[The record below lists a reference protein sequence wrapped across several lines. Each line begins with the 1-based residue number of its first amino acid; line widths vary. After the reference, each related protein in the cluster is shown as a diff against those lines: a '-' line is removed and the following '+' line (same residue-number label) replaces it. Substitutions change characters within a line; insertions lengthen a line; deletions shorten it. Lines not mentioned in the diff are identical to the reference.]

1 MTNTNTRAVTESR
14 AVFLLLISL
23 IYTIAIVIAT
33 LTLNPYFAKT
43 WDVMTFIHAAR
54 TFTDAGSPFD
64 LYAQSRAAQTW
75 PYAYPPLHAFVTAI
89 ALVLGDLIRVLPD
102 YVWARV
108 PMILADIGIAI
119 VLHEI
124 VAKKTGNEKLARIA
138 ASLWLFNP
146 ITFYDTAV
154 QGHFESEWIV
164 FVLLA
169 YLWHDEKRNII
180 LPSIALALAV
190 LFKQTAI
197 IFAIPFWLSVLM
209 DEKFSSFI
217 PHPSSLKKIL
227 VSGSIFAFVV
237 LLACLPFLLYSDDF
251 VFMNLTYVENV
262 PVQTQSWMVALL
274 GITRESANAM
284 TSDFFLLRYQTIVTM
299 LATVVISFF
308 AVRRNFS
315 LYLTAT
321 LIALVFF
328 LTSKKV
334 MGYYYVMLFPFLFA
348 ELVTQL
354 KWRLIAI
361 VVAVTTWVSL
371 SPYYASWT
379 NHAHWWIYALLG
391 TLNSLFFAWLFYM
404 LSHLHLRA
412 VQVFRAQR
420 EISDSEFEIS
430 RRQKSPPRN
439 DSHGWLA
446 PLGITIGLFATAFAS
461 AMIQPLAQNTSSPIR
476 APIIAPG
483 TESIALIAF
492 IVIAAFAI
500 VSMIMM
506 ARIVTKNWQWRMV
519 WSIVLV
525 FAPIFFSVYYLTK
538 ESTAIFETVLGFL
551 GV

>member
-1 MTNTNTRAVTESR
+1 MTHTNTRAVTESR

-23 IYTIAIVIAT
+23 IYAVAIIIAT

-54 TFTDAGSPFD
+54 AFTDAGSPFD
-64 LYAQSRAAQTW
+64 LYEQSRAAQTW

-89 ALVLGDLIRVLPD
+89 ALALGDLIRVLPD

-108 PMILADIGIAI
+108 PMILADIGVAL
-119 VLHEI
+119 VLHKL
-124 VAKKTGNEKLARIA
+124 VLKKTGNEPLARIA

-169 YLWHDEKRNII
+169 YVWHDEKRNII
-180 LPSIALALAV
+180 FPSIALALAF

-197 IFAIPFWLSVLM
+197 VFAIPLWLFILR
-209 DEKFSSFI
+209 DENFFSSLI
-217 PHPSSLKKIL
+217 PHPSSLKKTLISGIL
-227 VSGSIFAFVV
+227 FAFVV
-237 LLACLPFLLYSDDF
+237 LLTCLPFLLYSDDF

-274 GITRESANAM
+274 GMTRESANAM
-284 TSDFFLLRYQTIVTM
+284 TSDFFLLRYQTMVTM

-321 LIALVFF
+321 LIALAFF

-348 ELVTQL
+348 ELVPQL
-354 KWRLIAI
+354 KWRLIA
-361 VVAVTTWVSL
+361 VAVAITTWVSL
-371 SPYYASWT
+371 SPYYAAWT
-379 NHAHWWIYALLG
+379 NHTHWWIYALLG
-391 TLNSLFFAWLFYM
+391 TLNSVFFAWVFYV
-404 LSHLHLRA
+404 LS
-412 VQVFRAQR
+412 FRAQQ
-420 EISDSEFEIS
+420 EIAPYYSEIS
-430 RRQKSPPRN
+430 RLPSAHPRN
-439 DSHGWLA
+439 DKAEWLA
-446 PLGITIGLFATAFAS
+446 PFGITVGLFAAAFTS
-461 AMIQPLAQNTSSPIR
+461 AILQPLAQNNSSPIR
-476 APIIAPG
+476 APLITPG
-483 TESIALIAF
+483 TESTALIAF
-492 IVIAAFAI
+492 ILIVTLCIA
-500 VSMIMM
+500 SMILV
-506 ARIVTKNWQWRMV
+506 ARIVSKNWQWRMA
-519 WSIVLV
+519 WSIALII
-525 FAPIFFSVYYLTK
+525 APLFFSVYYLTK